1 VPAEDAFKWC
11 TDYRE
16 NDFSLMG
23 IKGSRQIRKVSD
35 GVVILTDT
43 IFSNGKTVTKKKL
56 VRIDAKKFFWSN
68 THLAGPNR
76 HSQFLYQ
83 IIPIGQKSKLEF
95 IGLQVNYSE
104 TKVSQ
109 KEIKLV
115 EDKAREKDSAIWKK
129 LAKRME
135 EEL

>member
-1 VPAEDAFKWC
+1 
-11 TDYRE
+11 
-16 NDFSLMG
+16 MG

-83 IIPIGQKSKLEF
+83 IIPIEQKSKLEF

>member
-1 VPAEDAFKWC
+1 MPAEDAFKWC

-104 TKVSQ
+104 TKV
-109 KEIKLV
+109 
-115 EDKAREKDSAIWKK
+115 
-129 LAKRME
+129 
-135 EEL
+135 